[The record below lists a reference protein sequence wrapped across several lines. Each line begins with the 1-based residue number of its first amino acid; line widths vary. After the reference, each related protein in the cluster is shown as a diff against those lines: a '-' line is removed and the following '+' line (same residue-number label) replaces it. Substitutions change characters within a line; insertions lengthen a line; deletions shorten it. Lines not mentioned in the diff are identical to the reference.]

1 MMPTDYPVRI
11 CAAGLCVWSHR
22 FVCVCMYM
30 WTKKRA
36 VWGLTTR
43 KSPVS
48 VIYCSLVKFNGQ
60 KRGLLCQAIRSG
72 KGIWNHSINGMEK
85 GSGKLY
91 YGKPRLVYMHC
102 SYANAERQHATVA
115 VQTRPTISLQ
125 VQSVLTVLRAHRVCS
140 VEL

>member
-1 MMPTDYPVRI
+1 
-11 CAAGLCVWSHR
+11 
-22 FVCVCMYM
+22 MYM

-72 KGIWNHSINGMEK
+72 KGIWNHSINGTEK

-91 YGKPRLVYMHC
+91 SASNLVMPLLWFLLVV
-102 SYANAERQHATVA
+102 NK
-115 VQTRPTISLQ
+115 I
-125 VQSVLTVLRAHRVCS
+125 
-140 VEL
+140 